1 MEERSIYLKEVFA
14 KNGFSLSEKQ
24 VEQFELFYDML
35 IKKNKVMNLTA
46 ITEYRE
52 VVVKHFLDS
61 VFLAKYVD
69 FSGGPTM
76 IDVGTGAG
84 FPGNGCL
91 RFFSSPIC
99 VCSEL
104 SRRESDCRN
113 P

>member
-1 MEERSIYLKEVFA
+1 MEERSIYLEEVFA

-24 VEQFELFYDML
+24 IEQFELFYDML
-35 IKKNKVMNLTA
+35 IEKNKVMNLTA

-84 FPGNGCL
+84 FPGIPL
-91 RFFSSPIC
+91 KILFPDLEI
-99 VCSEL
+99 VL
-104 SRRESDCRN
+104 LD
-113 P
+113 